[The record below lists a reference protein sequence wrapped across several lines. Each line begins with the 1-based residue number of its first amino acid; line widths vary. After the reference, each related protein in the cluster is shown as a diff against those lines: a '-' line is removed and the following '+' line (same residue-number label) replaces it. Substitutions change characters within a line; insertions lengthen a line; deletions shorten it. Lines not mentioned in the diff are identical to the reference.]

1 MFVSVKRRKLTGSCF
16 CYQVPSIHS
25 PPPPHVSSFFLCGCS
40 QHTHNTRNTKQHK
53 QTHTGSS
60 RSKSTCPRLD
70 SEPIPAFLP
79 HVDTRETEERRILH
93 NWLPALAWLT

>member
-1 MFVSVKRRKLTGSCF
+1 MFVLTH
-16 CYQVPSIHS
+16 IHT
-25 PPPPHVSSFFLCGCS
+25 HI
-40 QHTHNTRNTKQHK
+40 QHTKQR
-53 QTHTGSS
+53 QTYADTDTHTGSS